1 MGYGAPIYI
10 DAHTPEHIIKRM
22 KDKNELETMLGAARF
37 KTYYT
42 AAGNDTEKAVAL
54 YRWNTRLAGALH
66 SQLSYFEVLTR
77 NAMNNALQDWNYK
90 EKGYRD
96 WSLEYQSA
104 QLLYDM
110 FKGPMGQAR
119 KWARKES
126 QRRGNGHARKNA
138 PLSHDDVIAQLTLGN
153 WSNLLGEALPDH
165 RPNAKILWKECLH
178 HAFPR
183 AGLEDQSR
191 ENIGKKVERLTRL
204 RNRVSHQENLL
215 ETNIRGRLND
225 LLTVLKAIDA
235 SYPAWAMTN
244 SQVRR
249 VAQEDPRK
257 SWR

>member
-90 EKGYRD
+90 EKGCRD
-96 WSLEYQSA
+96 WSLEYQSN

-110 FKGPMGQAR
+110 FKTPMGQAR

-126 QRRGNGHARKNA
+126 QRRGNGHTRKNA
-138 PLSHDDVIAQLTLGN
+138 PPSHDDVIAQFTLGN

-165 RPNAKILWKECLH
+165 RSNAKRLWKECLH
-178 HAFPR
+178 HAFPN
-183 AGLEDQSR
+183 AGIED
-191 ENIGKKVERLTRL
+191 
-204 RNRVSHQENLL
+204 
-215 ETNIRGRLND
+215 
-225 LLTVLKAIDA
+225 
-235 SYPAWAMTN
+235 
-244 SQVRR
+244 
-249 VAQEDPRK
+249 
-257 SWR
+257 

>member
-1 MGYGAPIYI
+1 
-10 DAHTPEHIIKRM
+10 
-22 KDKNELETMLGAARF
+22 
-37 KTYYT
+37 
-42 AAGNDTEKAVAL
+42 
-54 YRWNTRLAGALH
+54 
-66 SQLSYFEVLTR
+66 
-77 NAMNNALQDWNYK
+77 MNNALQDWNDK
-90 EKGYRD
+90 EKGSRD
-96 WSLEYQSA
+96 WSLEHQSA

-110 FKGPMGQAR
+110 FKGPIGQAR

-126 QRRGNGHARKNA
+126 QRRRNGHARKNA

-183 AGLEDQSR
+183 VDLKDQSR
-191 ENIGKKVERLTRL
+191 ENIGKRVERLTRL

-235 SYPAWAMTN
+235 SYPAWAMTD

>member
-1 MGYGAPIYI
+1 MP
-10 DAHTPEHIIKRM
+10 R
-22 KDKNELETMLGAARF
+22 N
-37 KTYYT
+37 KTR
-42 AAGNDTEKAVAL
+42 DTS

-77 NAMNNALQDWNYK
+77 NAMNNALQDWNDK
-90 EKGYRD
+90 EKGSRD
-96 WSLEYQSA
+96 WSLEHQSA

-110 FKGPMGQAR
+110 FKGPIGQAR

-126 QRRGNGHARKNA
+126 QRRRNGHARKNA

-183 AGLEDQSR
+183 VDLKDQSR

-204 RNRVSHQENLL
+204 S
-215 ETNIRGRLND
+215 
-225 LLTVLKAIDA
+225 DA
-235 SYPAWAMTN
+235 SFWYRC
-244 SQVRR
+244 SGESVL
-249 VAQEDPRK
+249 
-257 SWR
+257 SCSG